1 MDLRRLA
8 RNSFQ
13 GGLRQQRLL
22 FKHPL
27 RRSHDQTVFSKD
39 LCVDLK
45 TLNYT
50 EIAEF

>member
-27 RRSHDQTVFSKD
+27 RSKRSRMPKINLVSSSRSQKIQLLTR
-39 LCVDLK
+39 
-45 TLNYT
+45 
-50 EIAEF
+50 